1 MSDSPPLP
9 KDPLAPDPLA
19 EDRRKTVLP
28 PDAALDR
35 LIHESDQEI
44 LIAVAAD
51 PRLTE
56 DLALA
61 LLQRRDLPGHALEQI
76 HRNSAVAKLRK
87 VQLAVV
93 THPRTPRHISIPTI
107 RHLYTFELMQVAL
120 TPAVMADIK
129 RAAEEA
135 LIGRLA
141 TMSSG
146 ERRTLAKRSSGRIA
160 AALLLDKDE
169 PIMQAALL
177 NPQMTEMWIVK
188 ALKSG
193 AATELLAPAVCRHSR
208 WVHRFE
214 IKVALLANKHTP
226 FVSVAQIAADLPVH
240 ALKDVLRN
248 AQLAPNV
255 KAHLKEILGKRS
267 GRA

>member
-9 KDPLAPDPLA
+9 RDPLA
-19 EDRRKTVLP
+19 EDRQKTILP

-35 LIHESDQEI
+35 LIHDSDPEI

-51 PRLTE
+51 SRLTE

-61 LLQRRDLPGHALEQI
+61 LLERHDLPALALEQL
-76 HRNSAVAKLRK
+76 HRNSSVAKLRK
-87 VQLAVV
+87 VRLAFV
-93 THPRTPRHISIPTI
+93 THPRTPRHVSIPTI

-120 TPAVMADIK
+120 MPAVMADIK

-141 TMSSG
+141 AISLG
-146 ERRTLAKRSSGRIA
+146 ERLTLAKRSSGRVA

-169 PIMQAALL
+169 RIMQAALL

-188 ALKSG
+188 ALKS
-193 AATELLAPAVCRHSR
+193 AATSEILAPAVCRHSR
-208 WVHRFE
+208 WVHRLE
-214 IKVALLANKHTP
+214 IKAALLANKHTP
-226 FVSVAQIAADLPVH
+226 LASVVQIAADLPLR
-240 ALKDVLRN
+240 ALKDVLRS
-248 AQLAPNV
+248 AHLTPNV
-255 KAHLKEILGKRS
+255 KAHLKEMLDKRS
-267 GRA
+267 GKA